1 MSLIPKISKRV
12 DWFIGHAGFFWR
24 HDPLYL
30 LGLDIGWHR
39 QCQYGEVM
47 KFGEHVFNDIINLFH
62 DDFSWIFESPVTAF
76 TKSQIPKKALMLNLV
91 MYSASSRCVCV
102 CVFFT
107 KPRSWF
113 LGDMAIESNL
123 WRRHKSM
130 WNLEHGLAQ
139 RVFVL
144 PNSIWIWFCFFP
156 VLFEGFLVFFVFQ
169 LDVLPFLN
177 LRNLRNSEISVVR
190 LASKFF
196 RSKESPEFGWT
207 HKDGSF
213 DQLLGE
219 DPTKME
225 GLLGDECF
233 ACVSF
238 GGVGRCYVSSR
249 LKRGVLN
256 KTRGRYE
263 WSSTVL
269 LGDVSMRFKLRG
281 VKYIHSTQV
290 FETYRLGVCSN
301 FQSGSQWRQ
310 FEASMMISCPVGY

>member
-102 CVFFT
+102 CLFHQT
-107 KPRSWF
+107 KKLISWRY
-113 LGDMAIESNL
+113 GHRI
-123 WRRHKSM
+123 KP
-130 WNLEHGLAQ
+130 LASPQ
-139 RVFVL
+139 INVKPGARFG
-144 PNSIWIWFCFFP
+144 PEGFCSPQLYMNMIFFFP

-169 LDVLPFLN
+169 LDVLPFFN